1 MATTIMKSTRT
12 ATPAREPDISEGEN
26 MSIDLKALR
35 EWIDKRRVDLL
46 NKSFEAKTSGE
57 FAYQMVGEMYALQ
70 AKAYE
75 EVYDH
80 ITEMIKKDK

>member
-1 MATTIMKSTRT
+1 
-12 ATPAREPDISEGEN
+12 

-80 ITEMIKKDK
+80 ITEMMVKDK